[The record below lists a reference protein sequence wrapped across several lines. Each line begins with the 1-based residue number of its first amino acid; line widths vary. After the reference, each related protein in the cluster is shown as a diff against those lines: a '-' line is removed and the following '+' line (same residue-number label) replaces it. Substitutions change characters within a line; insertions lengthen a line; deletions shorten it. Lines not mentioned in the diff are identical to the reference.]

1 MSSRNSKA
9 FKFPGLETSHAS
21 LVAGDE
27 DDVTV
32 DVLLFAPFIFFFVV
46 IFRVGTTGKRPTA
59 AQKDMCSQKR
69 KEMKT

>member
-21 LVAGDE
+21 LVVVGDE

-32 DVLLFAPFIFFFVV
+32 DVLLFFVV
-46 IFRVGTTGKRPTA
+46 IFRFGTTGQRPTA
-59 AQKDMCSQKR
+59 AREDMCSQREK
-69 KEMKT
+69 K

>member
-21 LVAGDE
+21 LVVVGDE

-32 DVLLFAPFIFFFVV
+32 DVLLFFVV
-46 IFRVGTTGKRPTA
+46 IFRFGTTGQRPTA
-59 AQKDMCSQKR
+59 AREDMCSKR
-69 KEMKT
+69 EKK

>member
-21 LVAGDE
+21 LVVVGDE

-32 DVLLFAPFIFFFVV
+32 DVLLFALFV
-46 IFRVGTTGKRPTA
+46 IFRFGTTGQRPTA
-59 AQKDMCSQKR
+59 AREDMCSQREK
-69 KEMKT
+69 K

>member
-21 LVAGDE
+21 LVVVGDE

-32 DVLLFAPFIFFFVV
+32 DVLVFFVV
-46 IFRVGTTGKRPTA
+46 IFRFGTTGQRPTA
-59 AQKDMCSQKR
+59 AREDMCSQREK
-69 KEMKT
+69 K